1 MYYHISLNC
10 WFVAFEKNNIFI
22 FTLTNIFSNF
32 LWSVF
37 SLMLPKYSPPKS
49 VLFYNIF
56 NLRLVKTTSS
66 AFEGMEVL
74 VGLCAGWGNIF
85 SSGYVGQGLQ
95 CPIFP
100 GNAPYLPPIFPGN
113 APYFALYFTGN
124 ALYTFVASMWCPH
137 CVEGRSIGCLE
148 SPAHF
153 LVRVSILSRS
163 RRIGLPTWGGLYW
176 GGRNWRRSWWSSN
189 RSRGISSSW

>member
-1 MYYHISLNC
+1 MHLK
-10 WFVAFEKNNIFI
+10 KNNIFV

-66 AFEGMEVL
+66 AFEGREVL

-100 GNAPYLPPIFPGN
+100 GNAPYFSRKCPLFYWKCPLYICGQ
-113 APYFALYFTGN
+113 YALEDQN
-124 ALYTFVASMWCPH
+124 S
-137 CVEGRSIGCLE
+137 RI
-148 SPAHF
+148 SPF
-153 LVRVSILSRS
+153 
-163 RRIGLPTWGGLYW
+163 
-176 GGRNWRRSWWSSN
+176 
-189 RSRGISSSW
+189 